1 MLLLCNF
8 ISLGIQGELDETVA
22 ELEESR
28 RKLVALQMQKHG
40 ASMTNLSVV
49 NAVNGN
55 NSSDKTADRTIG
67 LRKLK
72 ELVEEA
78 KVHPCTHI

>member
-1 MLLLCNF
+1 MLLLYNF
-8 ISLGIQGELDETVA
+8 VSLGDEGELEETMA

-40 ASMTNLSVV
+40 ASVTNPSVV

-55 NSSDKTADRTIG
+55 NSSDKPADRTMG
-67 LRKLK
+67 LRELK
-72 ELVEEA
+72 ESVEEA
-78 KVHPCTHI
+78 KVYI